1 MPTQHYALRRC
12 LPRPTV
18 ALRLDREAVEE
29 TFPKDAQDACAAV
42 KSVLECNAEATEVTV
57 HRISSQFCAED
68 GKYAAF
74 DAKLSAGELSGIINR
89 ICEKNVRS
97 PFEKRSVVHAY
108 HMDSATYAV
117 EQRLN
122 TGDTKIKCWDER
134 CCALDS
140 RPDKCVAICAQQT
153 VPVKPHMF
161 SSRADVHHAERFERL
176 SVDMTSGVFLQI
188 EVLREDDRSYFGR
201 ARVVYRRS
209 DYAFPYR
216 TVCRALTCLLDGG
229 TVAAL

>member
-1 MPTQHYALRRC
+1 
-12 LPRPTV
+12 V
-18 ALRLDREAVEE
+18 ALRLDREASEE
-29 TFPKDAQDACAAV
+29 TFPKEARDACDAV
-42 KSVLECNAEATEVTV
+42 KAILERNEEATEVAV
-57 HRISSQFCAED
+57 HRISSLFGAED

-74 DAKLSAGELSGIINR
+74 DAKLSPCQLTGIINR

-108 HMDSATYAV
+108 HMDSVTYAV

-134 CCALDS
+134 CCALDA
-140 RPDKCVAICAQQT
+140 RPEKGIAISAQHT

-161 SSRADVHHAERFERL
+161 TSRADVHHAERFERL

-188 EVLREDDRSYFGR
+188 EILCEDERSYFGR

-216 TVCRALTCLLDGG
+216 TVCRALTCLMGGDGAA
-229 TVAAL
+229 AAL